1 MRRRLTRWLVLLA
14 ALGLVA
20 TLDRLPSAH
29 VLLLP
34 GESRGVG
41 PMIAIED
48 HPGRPG
54 GFLMTTIATQPA
66 SWGRVL
72 LSWVHPGL
80 EARRVDDLVGAGRT
94 LEEYYQ
100 LNRVL
105 MQESQALAI
114 AAAWR
119 YLDRPVALS
128 GDGVLVVGVRRWNDA
143 PLRSGDVVLSVNQRP
158 VQLAGELSGQLA
170 AAGPGGAVQL
180 AVRRRDEQLVLTL
193 AVPAAGWQL
202 DTATVGLTARGPRQ
216 ITVDAGEVAGPSAGL
231 AFALEIIDRLL
242 PTVDL
247 ALGGQ
252 VAVTGVLD
260 AEGRVLPVGGVR
272 HKAASAERAGARYL
286 LVPAAN
292 AAEAAQGVRHLQVV
306 PVSTVQDAVSRLQA
320 LSPP

>member
-1 MRRRLTRWLVLLA
+1 MVA
-14 ALGLVA
+14 AL
-20 TLDRLPSAH
+20 DSLPSAH

-34 GESRGVG
+34 GETRGVG
-41 PMIAIED
+41 PMVAIED
-48 HPGRPG
+48 DPGRPG
-54 GFLMTTIATQPA
+54 GFLMTTIATRPA

-80 EARRVDDLVGAGRT
+80 EARRVDDLVGADRT
-94 LEEYYQ
+94 VEEYYR
-100 LNRVL
+100 LNQVL

-114 AAAWR
+114 VAAWR
-119 YLDRPVALS
+119 YLEEPVELS
-128 GDGVLVVGVRRWNDA
+128 GDGVLVVAVRRWNET
-143 PLRSGDVVLSVNQRP
+143 PLRSGDVVLAVNQRP
-158 VQLAGELSGQLA
+158 VHLASELRGYLA
-170 AAGPGGAVQL
+170 ASGAGGVMQL

-193 AVPAAGWQL
+193 TLPAAGTGWQL
-202 DTATVGLTARGPRQ
+202 DTATVGLTARGTRQ

-247 ALGGQ
+247 SLGGQ

-260 AEGRVLPVGGVR
+260 AEGRVLAVGGVR

-286 LVPAAN
+286 VVPAAN
-292 AAEAAQGVRHLQVV
+292 AEEAARGVRHLRIL